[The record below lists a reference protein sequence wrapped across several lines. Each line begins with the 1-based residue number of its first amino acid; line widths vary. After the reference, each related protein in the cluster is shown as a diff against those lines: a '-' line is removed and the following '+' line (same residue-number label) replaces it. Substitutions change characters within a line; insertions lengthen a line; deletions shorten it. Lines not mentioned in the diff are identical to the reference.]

1 MQMSFL
7 SNVKLSEYNGK
18 ELRNPAALR
27 RHKLSEKIEQ
37 QLKLVADPNY
47 RPIKT
52 IWNIGEDGTERLF
65 DKPMRIKRW
74 WVEKVDGTVLLTVRY
89 GSRPLELAKGKNA
102 IELASMEAL
111 ELTLRNLKLAVL
123 SGELDQVLLGQ
134 VSYGGRKS
142 KQNQ

>member
-1 MQMSFL
+1 MSFL

>member
-1 MQMSFL
+1 
-7 SNVKLSEYNGK
+7 
-18 ELRNPAALR
+18 
-27 RHKLSEKIEQ
+27 
-37 QLKLVADPNY
+37 
-47 RPIKT
+47 
-52 IWNIGEDGTERLF
+52 
-65 DKPMRIKRW
+65 MRIKRW

-111 ELTLRNLKLAVL
+111 ELRLRNLKLAVL

>member
-1 MQMSFL
+1 MSFL

-142 KQNQ
+142 KQIQ

>member
-1 MQMSFL
+1 MSFL

-123 SGELDQVLLGQ
+123 SGELDQVLLSQ

>member
-74 WVEKVDGTVLLTVRY
+74 EVSPTRACSVDIVILYGVR
-89 GSRPLELAKGKNA
+89 
-102 IELASMEAL
+102 MAL
-111 ELTLRNLKLAVL
+111 ELTTTPLRPSWLVGTHAE
-123 SGELDQVLLGQ
+123 SMAARA
-134 VSYGGRKS
+134 SA
-142 KQNQ
+142 

>member
-1 MQMSFL
+1 MSFL

-102 IELASMEAL
+102 IELASEA
-111 ELTLRNLKLAVL
+111 EVGDTLRKLREAVQL
-123 SGELDQVLLGQ
+123 GELDELIEQQVRF
-134 VSYGGRKS
+134 GRTVTQKS
-142 KQNQ
+142 K

>member
-1 MQMSFL
+1 MSFL

-102 IELASMEAL
+102 IELASEA
-111 ELTLRNLKLAVL
+111 EVGDTLRKLREAVQL
-123 SGELDQVLLGQ
+123 GELDELIEQQVRF
-134 VSYGGRKS
+134 GRPVTQKS
-142 KQNQ
+142 K

>member
-1 MQMSFL
+1 MCFL

>member
-1 MQMSFL
+1 MSFL
-7 SNVKLSEYNGK
+7 SNVTLSQYSGK
-18 ELRNPAALR
+18 ELRNPAAMR

-47 RPIKT
+47 RPTKT
-52 IWNIGEDGTERLF
+52 VWNVAEDGSERLF
-65 DKPMRIKRW
+65 EKPMRIKRW

-102 IELASMEAL
+102 IELTSKEAL

-123 SGELDQVLLGQ
+123 SGELDQLLLAQ
-134 VSYGGRKS
+134 VRYGGRKS
-142 KQNQ
+142 KENQ

>member
-1 MQMSFL
+1 MSFL

-18 ELRNPAALR
+18 KLRNPAALR

-142 KQNQ
+142 K

>member
-1 MQMSFL
+1 MCFL

-89 GSRPLELAKGKNA
+89 CSRPLELAKGKNA